1 MADNDKAVLIGYV
14 LIDQLQD
21 NGTEGIVESGK
32 SVRHFNNGT
41 SSYEAKNG
49 CVIVGRKHAGDENGY
64 TYYLTGKPKIF
75 DVDLCNEVDEVGI
88 AVLDRHATDS
98 FKQSNLNFT
107 CEGNNVI
114 VGRAHTGDENGFTTF
129 VYAELAVQEVKPT
142 GEYSYSIGVVEPKKP
157 LLFEESIKIAKES
170 NGEWALSKLGE
181 YYLPMVAMSHSGDE
195 NGTSTYGFKLFGIYR
210 EPISKD

>member
-21 NGTEGIVESGK
+21 KGTKGIVESGK
-32 SVRHFNNGT
+32 DVIFNNGT
-41 SSYEAKNG
+41 SSYKAKFG
-49 CVIVGRKHAGDENGY
+49 CVIVGRKHTGDENGY

-88 AVLDRHATDS
+88 AVLDRHTTDS

>member
-21 NGTEGIVESGK
+21 KGTKGIVESGK
-32 SVRHFNNGT
+32 DVIFNNGT
-41 SSYEAKNG
+41 SSYKAIKG
-49 CVIVGRKHAGDENGY
+49 YVIVGRKHTGDENGL

-75 DVDLCNEVDEVGI
+75 DVDLRNEVHEVRF
-88 AVLDRHATDS
+88 AVFDRHNSDS

-114 VGRAHTGDENGFTTF
+114 VGRTHTGDENGFTTF
-129 VYAELAVQEVKPT
+129 VYAELAVKKVNLIGK
-142 GEYSYSIGVVEPKKP
+142 YNYSIGVVEPKDS

>member
-21 NGTEGIVESGK
+21 KGTKGIVESGK
-32 SVRHFNNGT
+32 DVIFNNGT
-41 SSYEAKNG
+41 SSYKAKFG
-49 CVIVGRKHAGDENGY
+49 CVIVGRKHTGDENGL

-75 DVDLCNEVDEVGI
+75 DVDLCNEVHEARI
-88 AVLDRHATDS
+88 AVLDRYNSDS

-114 VGRAHTGDENGFTTF
+114 VGRTHTGDENGVTTF
-129 VYAELAVQEVKPT
+129 VYAELAVKKVNPI
-142 GEYSYSIGVVEPKKP
+142 GRYNYSIGVVEPKDP

-170 NGEWALSKLGE
+170 NGEWAFSKLGE

>member
-21 NGTEGIVESGK
+21 NGTKGIVESGK
-32 SVRHFNNGT
+32 GVIFNNGT
-41 SSYEAKNG
+41 SSYKAIKG
-49 CVIVGRKHAGDENGY
+49 YVIVGRKHTGDENGL

-75 DVDLCNEVDEVGI
+75 DVDLRNEVHEVRF
-88 AVLDRHATDS
+88 AVFDRHNSDS

-114 VGRAHTGDENGFTTF
+114 VGRTHTGDENGFTTF
-129 VYAELAVQEVKPT
+129 VYAELAVQKVKPT

>member
-41 SSYEAKNG
+41 SSYEAK
-49 CVIVGRKHAGDENGY
+49 HAGDENGY

-88 AVLDRHATDS
+88 AVLDRHTTDS

>member
-21 NGTEGIVESGK
+21 KGTKGIVESGK
-32 SVRHFNNGT
+32 DVIFNNGT
-41 SSYEAKNG
+41 SSYKAKFG
-49 CVIVGRKHAGDENGY
+49 CVIVGRKHTGDENGL

-75 DVDLCNEVDEVGI
+75 DVDLRNEVHEVRF
-88 AVLDRHATDS
+88 AVFDRHNSDS

-114 VGRAHTGDENGFTTF
+114 VGRTHTGDENGFTTF

>member
-32 SVRHFNNGT
+32 SVIFNNGT
-41 SSYEAKNG
+41 SSYKAKFG
-49 CVIVGRKHAGDENGY
+49 CVIVGRKHTGDENGL

-75 DVDLCNEVDEVGI
+75 DVDLRNEVHEVRF
-88 AVLDRHATDS
+88 AVFDRHNSDS

-114 VGRAHTGDENGFTTF
+114 VGRTHTGDENGFTTF
-129 VYAELAVQEVKPT
+129 VYAELAVKKVNLIGK
-142 GEYSYSIGVVEPKKP
+142 YNYSIGVVEPKDS

>member
-21 NGTEGIVESGK
+21 NGTKGIVESGK
-32 SVRHFNNGT
+32 GVIFNNGT
-41 SSYEAKNG
+41 SLYKAIKG
-49 CVIVGRKHAGDENGY
+49 YVIVGRKHAGDENGL

-75 DVDLCNEVDEVGI
+75 DVDLCNEVHEARI
-88 AVLDRHATDS
+88 AVLDRYNSDS

-114 VGRAHTGDENGFTTF
+114 VGRTHTGDENGVTTF
-129 VYAELAVQEVKPT
+129 VYAELAVKKVNPI
-142 GEYSYSIGVVEPKKP
+142 GRYNYSIGVVEPKDP

-170 NGEWALSKLGE
+170 NGEWAFSKLGE

>member
-21 NGTEGIVESGK
+21 NGTKGIVESGK
-32 SVRHFNNGT
+32 DVIFNNGT
-41 SSYEAKNG
+41 SSYKAIKG
-49 CVIVGRKHAGDENGY
+49 YVIVGRKHTGDENGL

-75 DVDLCNEVDEVGI
+75 DVDLCNEVHEARI
-88 AVLDRHATDS
+88 AVLDRYNSDS

-114 VGRAHTGDENGFTTF
+114 VGRTHTGDENGVTTF
-129 VYAELAVQEVKPT
+129 VYAELAVKKVNPI
-142 GEYSYSIGVVEPKKP
+142 GRYNYSIGVVEPKDP

>member
-21 NGTEGIVESGK
+21 NGTKGIVESGK
-32 SVRHFNNGT
+32 GVIFNNGT
-41 SSYEAKNG
+41 SSYKAKNG

-88 AVLDRHATDS
+88 AVLDRHTTDS

-114 VGRAHTGDENGFTTF
+114 VGRTHTGDENGVTTF
-129 VYAELAVQEVKPT
+129 VYAELAVKKVNPI
-142 GEYSYSIGVVEPKKP
+142 GRYNYSIGVVEPKKP

>member
-1 MADNDKAVLIGYV
+1 M
-14 LIDQLQD
+14 
-21 NGTEGIVESGK
+21 
-32 SVRHFNNGT
+32 
-41 SSYEAKNG
+41 
-49 CVIVGRKHAGDENGY
+49 
-64 TYYLTGKPKIF
+64 
-75 DVDLCNEVDEVGI
+75 DLRNEVHEVRF
-88 AVLDRHATDS
+88 AVFDRHNSDS

>member
-21 NGTEGIVESGK
+21 KGTKGIVESGK
-32 SVRHFNNGT
+32 DVIFNNGT
-41 SSYEAKNG
+41 SSYKAKFG
-49 CVIVGRKHAGDENGY
+49 CVIVGRKHTGDENGL

-75 DVDLCNEVDEVGI
+75 DVDLRNEVHEARI
-88 AVLDRHATDS
+88 AVLDRYNSDS

-114 VGRAHTGDENGFTTF
+114 VGRTHTGDENGVTTF
-129 VYAELAVQEVKPT
+129 VYAELAVKKVNPI
-142 GEYSYSIGVVEPKKP
+142 GRYNYSIGVVEPKDP

-170 NGEWALSKLGE
+170 NGEWAFSKLGE

>member
-21 NGTEGIVESGK
+21 KGTKGIVESGK
-32 SVRHFNNGT
+32 DVIFNNGT
-41 SSYEAKNG
+41 SSYKAKFG
-49 CVIVGRKHAGDENGY
+49 CVIVGRKHTGDENGL

-75 DVDLCNEVDEVGI
+75 DVDLCNEVHEARI
-88 AVLDRHATDS
+88 AVLDRYNSDS

-107 CEGNNVI
+107 CKGNNVI
-114 VGRAHTGDENGFTTF
+114 VGRTHTGDENGVTTF
-129 VYAELAVQEVKPT
+129 VYAELAVKKVNPI
-142 GEYSYSIGVVEPKKP
+142 GRYNYSIGVVEPKDP

-170 NGEWALSKLGE
+170 NGEWAFSKLGE

>member
-49 CVIVGRKHAGDENGY
+49 CVIVGRKHAGDENGL

-75 DVDLCNEVDEVGI
+75 DVDLCNEVHEARI
-88 AVLDRHATDS
+88 AVLDRYNSDS

-114 VGRAHTGDENGFTTF
+114 VGRTHTGDENGFTTF

>member
-21 NGTEGIVESGK
+21 NGTKGIVESGK
-32 SVRHFNNGT
+32 GVIFNNGT

-88 AVLDRHATDS
+88 AVLDRHTTDS

>member
-21 NGTEGIVESGK
+21 KGTKGIVESGK
-32 SVRHFNNGT
+32 DVIFNNGT
-41 SSYEAKNG
+41 SSYKAKFG

-75 DVDLCNEVDEVGI
+75 DVDLCSEVEEVGI
-88 AVLDRHATDS
+88 AVLDRHTTDS

>member
-21 NGTEGIVESGK
+21 KGTKGIVESGK
-32 SVRHFNNGT
+32 DVIFNNGT
-41 SSYEAKNG
+41 SSYKAKFG
-49 CVIVGRKHAGDENGY
+49 CVIVGRKHTGDENGL

-75 DVDLCNEVDEVGI
+75 DVDLRNEVHEVRF
-88 AVLDRHATDS
+88 AVFDRHNSDS

-114 VGRAHTGDENGFTTF
+114 VGRTHTGDENGFTTF
-129 VYAELAVQEVKPT
+129 VYAELAVKKVNLIGK
-142 GEYSYSIGVVEPKKP
+142 YNYSIGVVEPKDS

-195 NGTSTYGFKLFGIYR
+195 NGTSTYGFKLFGIFR

>member
-21 NGTEGIVESGK
+21 KGTEGIVESGK
-32 SVRHFNNGT
+32 DVIFNNGT
-41 SSYEAKNG
+41 SSYKAKFG
-49 CVIVGRKHAGDENGY
+49 CVIVGRKHTGDENGL

-75 DVDLCNEVDEVGI
+75 DVDLRNEVHEVRF
-88 AVLDRHATDS
+88 AVLDRYNSDS

-114 VGRAHTGDENGFTTF
+114 VGRTHTGDENGVTTF
-129 VYAELAVQEVKPT
+129 VYAELAVKKVNLIGK
-142 GEYSYSIGVVEPKKP
+142 YNYSIGVVEPKDP

-170 NGEWALSKLGE
+170 NGEWAFSKLGE

>member
-21 NGTEGIVESGK
+21 NGTKGIVESGK
-32 SVRHFNNGT
+32 DVIFNNGT
-41 SSYEAKNG
+41 SSYKAKFG
-49 CVIVGRKHAGDENGY
+49 CVIVGRKHTGDENGL

-75 DVDLCNEVDEVGI
+75 DVDLRNEVHEVRF
-88 AVLDRHATDS
+88 AVFDRHNSDS

-114 VGRAHTGDENGFTTF
+114 VGRTHTGDENGFTTF
-129 VYAELAVQEVKPT
+129 VYAELAVKKVNLIGK
-142 GEYSYSIGVVEPKKP
+142 YNYSIGVVEPKDS

>member
-21 NGTEGIVESGK
+21 NGTKGIVESGK
-32 SVRHFNNGT
+32 DVIFNNGT
-41 SSYEAKNG
+41 SSYKAIKG
-49 CVIVGRKHAGDENGY
+49 YVIVGRKHTGDENGL

-75 DVDLCNEVDEVGI
+75 DVDLCNEVHEVGI
-88 AVLDRHATDS
+88 AVLDRHTTDS

-114 VGRAHTGDENGFTTF
+114 VGRTHTGDENGFTTF
-129 VYAELAVQEVKPT
+129 VYAELAVKKVNPI
-142 GEYSYSIGVVEPKKP
+142 GRYNYSIGVVEPKDP

-170 NGEWALSKLGE
+170 NGEWAFSKLGE

>member
-21 NGTEGIVESGK
+21 KGTKGIVESGK
-32 SVRHFNNGT
+32 DVIFNNGT
-41 SSYEAKNG
+41 SSYKAKFG
-49 CVIVGRKHAGDENGY
+49 CVIVGRKHTGDENGL

-75 DVDLCNEVDEVGI
+75 DVDLRNEVHEVRF
-88 AVLDRHATDS
+88 AVFDRHNSDS

-129 VYAELAVQEVKPT
+129 VYAELAVKKVNLIGK
-142 GEYSYSIGVVEPKKP
+142 YNYSIGVVEPKDS

>member
-21 NGTEGIVESGK
+21 KGTKGIVESGK
-32 SVRHFNNGT
+32 DVIFNNGT

-88 AVLDRHATDS
+88 AVLDKHTTDS

-129 VYAELAVQEVKPT
+129 VYAELAVQKVNPT
-142 GEYSYSIGVVEPKKP
+142 GKYNYSIGVVEPKKP

-210 EPISKD
+210 KPISKD

>member
-21 NGTEGIVESGK
+21 KGTKGIVESGK
-32 SVRHFNNGT
+32 DVIFNNGT
-41 SSYEAKNG
+41 SSYKAKFG
-49 CVIVGRKHAGDENGY
+49 CVIVGRKHTGDENGL

-75 DVDLCNEVDEVGI
+75 DVDLCNEVHEARI
-88 AVLDRHATDS
+88 AVLDRYNSDS

-170 NGEWALSKLGE
+170 NGEWAFSKLGE

>member
-21 NGTEGIVESGK
+21 KGTKGIVESGK
-32 SVRHFNNGT
+32 DVIFNNGT
-41 SSYEAKNG
+41 SSYKAKFG
-49 CVIVGRKHAGDENGY
+49 CVIVGRKHTGDENGL

-75 DVDLCNEVDEVGI
+75 DVDLRNEVHEVRF
-88 AVLDRHATDS
+88 AVFDRHNSDS

>member
-21 NGTEGIVESGK
+21 KGTKGIVESGK
-32 SVRHFNNGT
+32 DVIFNNGT
-41 SSYEAKNG
+41 SSYKAKFG
-49 CVIVGRKHAGDENGY
+49 CVIVGRKHTGDENGL

-75 DVDLCNEVDEVGI
+75 DVDLRNEVHEVRF
-88 AVLDRHATDS
+88 AVLDRYNSDS

-114 VGRAHTGDENGFTTF
+114 VGRTHTGDENGFTTF
-129 VYAELAVQEVKPT
+129 VYAELAVKKVNLIGK
-142 GEYSYSIGVVEPKKP
+142 YNYSIGVVEPKDS

>member
-21 NGTEGIVESGK
+21 KGTKGIVESGK
-32 SVRHFNNGT
+32 DVIFNSGT
-41 SSYEAKNG
+41 SSYKAKFG
-49 CVIVGRKHAGDENGY
+49 CVIVGRKHTGDENGL

-75 DVDLCNEVDEVGI
+75 DVDLRNEVHEVRF
-88 AVLDRHATDS
+88 AVFDRHNSDS

-114 VGRAHTGDENGFTTF
+114 VGRTHTGDENGFTTF
-129 VYAELAVQEVKPT
+129 VYAELAVKKVNLIGK
-142 GEYSYSIGVVEPKKP
+142 YNYSIGVVEPKDS

>member
-1 MADNDKAVLIGYV
+1 MFPG
-14 LIDQLQD
+14 
-21 NGTEGIVESGK
+21 
-32 SVRHFNNGT
+32 
-41 SSYEAKNG
+41 AK
-49 CVIVGRKHAGDENGY
+49 VK
-64 TYYLTGKPKIF
+64 
-75 DVDLCNEVDEVGI
+75 
-88 AVLDRHATDS
+88 DRHNSDS

-129 VYAELAVQEVKPT
+129 VYAELAVQKVNPT
-142 GEYSYSIGVVEPKKP
+142 GKYNYSIGVVEPKDP

>member
-21 NGTEGIVESGK
+21 NGTKGIVESGK
-32 SVRHFNNGT
+32 GVIFNNGT
-41 SSYEAKNG
+41 SSYKAING
-49 CVIVGRKHAGDENGY
+49 YVIVGRKHAGDENGL

-75 DVDLCNEVDEVGI
+75 DVDLCNEVHEARI
-88 AVLDRHATDS
+88 AVLDRYNSDS

-142 GEYSYSIGVVEPKKP
+142 GEYSYSIGVVEPKDP

>member
-21 NGTEGIVESGK
+21 KGTKGIVESGK
-32 SVRHFNNGT
+32 DVIFNNGT
-41 SSYEAKNG
+41 SSYKAKFG
-49 CVIVGRKHAGDENGY
+49 CVIVGRKHTGDENGL

-75 DVDLCNEVDEVGI
+75 DVDLRNEVHEVRF
-88 AVLDRHATDS
+88 AVFDRHNSDS

-114 VGRAHTGDENGFTTF
+114 VGRTHTGDENGVTTF
-129 VYAELAVQEVKPT
+129 VYAELAVKKVNLIGK
-142 GEYSYSIGVVEPKKP
+142 YNYSIGVVEPKDS

>member
-21 NGTEGIVESGK
+21 KGTKGIVESGK
-32 SVRHFNNGT
+32 DVIFNNGT
-41 SSYEAKNG
+41 SSYKAKFG
-49 CVIVGRKHAGDENGY
+49 CVIVGRKHTGDENGL

-75 DVDLCNEVDEVGI
+75 DVDLRNEVHEVRF
-88 AVLDRHATDS
+88 AVFDRHNSDS

-114 VGRAHTGDENGFTTF
+114 VGRTHTGDENGVTTF
-129 VYAELAVQEVKPT
+129 VYAELAVKKVNPI
-142 GEYSYSIGVVEPKKP
+142 GRYNYSIGVVEPKDS

-170 NGEWALSKLGE
+170 NGEWAFSKLGE

>member
-14 LIDQLQD
+14 LIGQLQD
-21 NGTEGIVESGK
+21 KGTKGIVESGK
-32 SVRHFNNGT
+32 DVIFNNGT
-41 SSYEAKNG
+41 SSYKAKFG
-49 CVIVGRKHAGDENGY
+49 CVIVGRKHTGDENGL

-75 DVDLCNEVDEVGI
+75 DVDLRNEVHEVRF
-88 AVLDRHATDS
+88 AVFDRHNSDS

-114 VGRAHTGDENGFTTF
+114 VGRTHTGDENGFTTF
-129 VYAELAVQEVKPT
+129 VYAELAVKKVNLIGK
-142 GEYSYSIGVVEPKKP
+142 YNYSIGVVEPKDS

>member
-21 NGTEGIVESGK
+21 KGTKGIVESGK
-32 SVRHFNNGT
+32 DVIFNNGT
-41 SSYEAKNG
+41 SSYKAKFG
-49 CVIVGRKHAGDENGY
+49 CVIVGRKHTGDENGL

-75 DVDLCNEVDEVGI
+75 DVDLCNEVHEARI
-88 AVLDRHATDS
+88 AVLDRYNSDS

-114 VGRAHTGDENGFTTF
+114 VGRTHTGDENGFTTF
-129 VYAELAVQEVKPT
+129 VYAELAVKKVNLIGK
-142 GEYSYSIGVVEPKKP
+142 YNYSIGVVEPKDS

>member
-21 NGTEGIVESGK
+21 KGTKGIVESGK
-32 SVRHFNNGT
+32 DVIFNNGT
-41 SSYEAKNG
+41 SSYKAKFG
-49 CVIVGRKHAGDENGY
+49 CVIVGRKHTGDENGL

-75 DVDLCNEVDEVGI
+75 DVDLRNEVHEVRF
-88 AVLDRHATDS
+88 AVFDRHNSDS

-114 VGRAHTGDENGFTTF
+114 VGRTHTGDENGFTTF
-129 VYAELAVQEVKPT
+129 VYAELAVKKVNLIGK
-142 GEYSYSIGVVEPKKP
+142 YNYSIGVVEPKDS

-170 NGEWALSKLGE
+170 NGEWAFSKLGE

>member
-32 SVRHFNNGT
+32 DVIFNNGT
-41 SSYEAKNG
+41 SSYKAKFG
-49 CVIVGRKHAGDENGY
+49 CVIVGRKHTGDENGL

-75 DVDLCNEVDEVGI
+75 DVDLRNEVHEVRF
-88 AVLDRHATDS
+88 AVFDRHNSDS